1 MVSEDLDELMSMADR
16 ILVMHDGH
24 ISGEVVNADFERSR
38 IGRLM
43 IGGAA

>member
-1 MVSEDLDELMSMADR
+1 MADR
-16 ILVMHDGH
+16 IVVMHDGH
-24 ISGEVVNADFERSR
+24 ISGEVLPADYDRQR

>member
-1 MVSEDLDELMSMADR
+1 LAMADR
-16 ILVMHDGH
+16 IFVMHDGH
-24 ISGEVVNADFERSR
+24 ISGELAAADFERQR